1 MRRSI
6 YGKIIDRVEAMNKL
20 LIVLTFIGSAYAA
33 SSQLIEH
40 HELSES
46 LAEISGLELLN
57 DSTLI
62 AFNDGGNK
70 PQLYLMNLKGKITK
84 TITVLDAKNKDWE
97 DIAMDEE
104 FIYIGDIGNNSNK
117 RSALKI
123 YKIKIEDVLKKK
135 EVKTKEIKFSY
146 GEQTKLPPS
155 SDSLFFDAE
164 GMTIYKDS
172 IWVFTKDR
180 STSPNG
186 YSRIYKIPTTPGS
199 YTVYKSEQAY
209 IGKNGWL
216 TDGVTAVDVYE
227 DRFYIL
233 TYNRYI
239 IQEYK
244 DGKFKTISTFEFNS
258 ISQRESIVVLNKSAI
273 FVADE
278 KNPLTGKM
286 KLYKV
291 KP

>member
-1 MRRSI
+1 MRHSVF
-6 YGKIIDRVEAMNKL
+6 GKIIDRVEAMNKL
-20 LIVLTFIGSAYAA
+20 LIVLAFLSSAYAA
-33 SSQLIEH
+33 SSQLIEEH
-40 HELSES
+40 GLSES

-97 DIAMDEE
+97 DIAIDEE

-117 RSALKI
+117 RSILKI
-123 YKIKIEDVLKKK
+123 YKIKIEDVLKKT
-135 EVKTKEIKFSY
+135 EVKAKEIKFSY
-146 GEQTKLPPS
+146 GEQTKFPPS
-155 SDSLFFDAE
+155 TDSLFFDAE

-227 DRFYIL
+227 DHFYIL

-239 IQEYK
+239 IKKYA
-244 DGKFKTISTFEFNS
+244 DGKFTNVSSFKFNS
-258 ISQRESIVVLNKSAI
+258 MGQRESIVVLNKQSI

-278 KNPLTGKM
+278 QNPLTGSM
-286 KLYKV
+286 KLYKI